1 MTNLRIQ
8 LRQDIQNKQ
17 KELDSLQNKC
27 LQGEL
32 LYGNNKNYEVLK
44 DFDIVDLI
52 YRIIKDSE
60 IENVDE
66 ANMLMELDKVESYLI
81 ANGFIAEKII
91 VEGNIRKF
99 ATISKKILSE
109 EKEKSQQVN
118 AEVLGG

>member
-66 ANMLMELDKVESYLI
+66 ANMLTELDKVESYLI

-118 AEVLGG
+118 AQVLGG

>member
-52 YRIIKDSE
+52 YRIIKESE

-66 ANMLMELDKVESYLI
+66 ANMLTELDKVESYLI

>member
-66 ANMLMELDKVESYLI
+66 ANMLTELDKVESYLI

>member
-60 IENVDE
+60 IENVDD
-66 ANMLMELDKVESYLI
+66 ANMLTELDKVESYLI
-81 ANGFIAEKII
+81 ANGYIAEKII

-109 EKEKSQQVN
+109 EKETSQQVN

>member
-60 IENVDE
+60 IENVNE
-66 ANMLMELDKVESYLI
+66 ANMLTELDKVESYLI

-109 EKEKSQQVN
+109 EKETSKQVN

>member
-60 IENVDE
+60 IESVDE
-66 ANMLMELDKVESYLI
+66 SNMLTELDKVESYLI